1 MIEVPNGEIVTPARS
16 AIERRG
22 GPTVVQ
28 PETSTT
34 PKVEKTTS
42 NKETS
47 PKELPRT
54 QRVWTIIN

>member
-1 MIEVPNGEIVTPARS
+1 MVEVPNGETVTPARS
-16 AIERRG
+16 AIGRRG
-22 GPTVVQ
+22 GLTVVR